1 MRHTLNQ
8 ALILGLSIWSL
19 SACDKLGNNGPIT
32 PSTSPSAP
40 ATTPTPTPTTMPSD
54 TPAAPTTFT
63 VTLESVAG
71 GPSPLSPGVF
81 VIHQNGMPIFTTG
94 QLDRGQ
100 GLEQNAEDGNPANLA
115 KNIPGAMLFNMP
127 VGADK
132 AGPATPGNKFQF
144 TFMAKP
150 GDRLSFVTMFGQ
162 SNDAFYAPDPAGLAL
177 FNGNTPI
184 SGDITSQITLWDA
197 GTEVN
202 EQPGTSMSQ
211 AARQVGPNLGTA
223 ESQPIATIADRKDGF
238 TYGQALKA
246 TISAG

>member
-1 MRHTLNQ
+1 MRP
-8 ALILGLSIWSL
+8 ILTRAVILSFSVWAL
-19 SACDKLGNNGPIT
+19 SACDKLGNAPMMT
-32 PSTSPSAP
+32 ASSPAPSA
-40 ATTPTPTPTTMPSD
+40 MPSGAS
-54 TPAAPTTFT
+54 PAPTSFT

-71 GPSPLSPGVF
+71 GPSPLSPGIF
-81 VIHQNGMPIFTTG
+81 VIHQDGMPIFATG

-115 KNIPGAMLFNMP
+115 KNIAGAMLFNLP

-184 SGDITSQITLWDA
+184 SGDVSNQITLWDA

-223 ESQPIATIADRKDGF
+223 ESQPIVAIADRKDGF
-238 TYGQALKA
+238 TYGQALKM
-246 TISAG
+246 TIQPG